1 LIRSPG
7 EIKNTMYYPYVFKE
21 LRFRYNRTLVNV
33 FGIAVGIALFVSI
46 SALSAA
52 YKDAA
57 RQPFKNIGADLIVQR
72 AEKQQAQ
79 PAKRI
84 KSMRGIRLPFSNQ
97 LFDAQDL
104 LSLRQIEGI
113 NATAHALLLWEFA
126 ENGFRTIMGVDAG
139 QPSLGAGRVQNWL
152 TQGRFPEKP
161 GEIALEKHFAKFQKA
176 GPGDTFQIGGHT
188 FAIAGIIEIK
198 EGAQVAA
205 ANIYMP
211 LDSARMLLARKPDA
225 MNLIYLRLNDPSML
239 NQVKSQLSAEINGA
253 SISSSDSFL
262 ELMGGISMISE
273 KFSLIASMVGLLGA
287 VLLIMKTMIANLF
300 ERSHEI
306 GILKAVG
313 WTQQEIQRQLTAE
326 AFVQTLAGGLLG
338 ILVGYFISFLLGFLS
353 ITIPVPW
360 ELNPVPAMARQAQAA
375 SQVARLPVSVSL
387 PLAATAM
394 GLSVI
399 IGCVIGYVTGRR
411 TSKMKPVDILRQ
423 L

>member
-1 LIRSPG
+1 
-7 EIKNTMYYPYVFKE
+7 MYYSYVFKE

-46 SALSAA
+46 SAVSAA
-52 YKDAA
+52 YKDAV

-79 PAKRI
+79 PDKRI

-104 LSLRQIEGI
+104 LSLQQIEGI
-113 NATAHALLLWEFA
+113 DATAQALLLWEFA

-139 QPSLGAGRVQNWL
+139 QPSLGAGKMRNWL
-152 TQGRFPEKP
+152 KEGRFPEKP
-161 GEIALEKHFAKFQKA
+161 GEIALEKHFARFQKVV
-176 GPGDTFQIGGHT
+176 PGDTFQIGGHT
-188 FAIAGIIEIK
+188 FTIAGIIEIK
-198 EGAQVAA
+198 EGAQVSA

-211 LDSARMLLARKPDA
+211 LDSARMLLARNPEA

-239 NQVKSQLSAEINGA
+239 NPIKSQLAAQIKGV

-262 ELMGGISMISE
+262 ELMGGVSMISE
-273 KFSLIASMVGLLGA
+273 RFSFIASIVGVLGA
-287 VLLIMKTMIANLF
+287 VVLIMKTMIANLV

-313 WTQQEIQRQLTAE
+313 WTQQEIQKQLTAE
-326 AFVQTLAGGLLG
+326 AFVQTFAGGLLG
-338 ILVGYFISFLLGFLS
+338 ILAGYFISFLLGFLS

-360 ELNPVPAMARQAQAA
+360 ELNPVPAMAKQAQAA
-375 SQVARLPVSVSL
+375 NQVVRLPVSVSL
-387 PLAATAM
+387 SLAATAM

-399 IGCVIGYVTGRR
+399 IGCVIGFVTARR

>member
-1 LIRSPG
+1 
-7 EIKNTMYYPYVFKE
+7 MYYRYVIKE
-21 LRFRYNRTLVNV
+21 LRHRSNRTLVNI

-46 SALSAA
+46 SAVSAA

-72 AEKQQAQ
+72 AEKQQSQ
-79 PAKRI
+79 PDNGT

-104 LSLRQIEGI
+104 LSLKKVEGI
-113 NATAHALLLWEFA
+113 DSIADALLLWEFS
-126 ENGFRTIMGVDAG
+126 EKGFRTIMGVDIG
-139 QPSLGAGRVQNWL
+139 QPSLGAGRVQNWIK
-152 TQGRFPEKP
+152 QGRFPEKP
-161 GEIALEKHFAKFQKA
+161 DEIALEKHFARFHKT
-176 GPGDTFQIGGHT
+176 GLDETLQIGGRT
-188 FAIAGIIEIK
+188 FTIAGIIEIK
-198 EGAQVAA
+198 EGAQVSA

-211 LDSARMLLARKPDA
+211 LGSARMLLARKPEA
-225 MNLIYLRLNDPSML
+225 INLIYLRLKDPSML
-239 NQVKSQLSAEINGA
+239 NPIKSQLADQIRGA

-262 ELMGGISMISE
+262 ELMGGVSMISE
-273 KFSLIASMVGLLGA
+273 RFSLIASIVGLLGA
-287 VLLIMKTMIANLF
+287 VLLIMKTMIANLV

-313 WTQQEIQRQLTAE
+313 WTQQEIQKQLTAE

-338 ILVGYFISFLLGFLS
+338 ILAGYFISFLLGFLS
-353 ITIPVPW
+353 ITIPIPW
-360 ELNPVPAMARQAQAA
+360 ELNPVPAMAKQAQEIT
-375 SQVARLPVSVSL
+375 QVVRLPVSVSL
-387 PLAATAM
+387 SLAAAAM

-411 TSKMKPVDILRQ
+411 TSRMKPVDILRQ

>member
-1 LIRSPG
+1 ML
-7 EIKNTMYYPYVFKE
+7 YYRYVIKE
-21 LRFRYNRTLVNV
+21 LRHRPNRTLVNV

-46 SALSAA
+46 SAVSGA
-52 YKDAA
+52 YQTAA

-72 AEKQQAQ
+72 AGKQQGQ

-97 LFDAQDL
+97 LFDAEDL
-104 LSLRQIEGI
+104 AALQRIEGI
-113 NATAHALLLWEFA
+113 DATAHALLLWEFA
-126 ENGFRTIMGVDAG
+126 GNGFRTIMGVDAA
-139 QPSLGAGRVQNWL
+139 QPSLGAVKARGWVK
-152 TQGRFPEKP
+152 QGRFPERP
-161 GEIALEKHFAKFQKA
+161 GEIALEKHFAKFQKV
-176 GPGDTFQIGGHT
+176 GPGNTFQIGGHT
-188 FAIAGIIEIK
+188 FTITGTIEIK
-198 EGAQVAA
+198 EGAQVSA
-205 ANIYMP
+205 ANIYMS
-211 LDSARMLLARKPDA
+211 LGSARMLLAQKPDA

-239 NQVKSQLSAEINGA
+239 NPIKSQLAAQITGA

-262 ELMGGISMISE
+262 ELMGGVSMISD
-273 KFSLIASMVGLLGA
+273 KFSFIASMVGLLGA
-287 VLLIMKTMIANLF
+287 ALLIMKTMTANLV

-313 WTQQEIQRQLTAE
+313 WTQQEIQKQLTAE
-326 AFVQTLAGGLLG
+326 AFIQSLAGGLLG
-338 ILVGYFISFLLGFLS
+338 ILIGYLISFLLGFLS

-360 ELNPVPAMARQAQAA
+360 ELNPVPAMAKQAQAV
-375 SQVARLPVSVSL
+375 SQVVRLPVSVSL
-387 PLAATAM
+387 SLAATAI

>member
-1 LIRSPG
+1 
-7 EIKNTMYYPYVFKE
+7 MYYRYVIKE
-21 LRFRYNRTLVNV
+21 LRYRSNRTLVNV

-46 SALSAA
+46 SAVSTA

-72 AEKQQAQ
+72 AEKQQSQ
-79 PAKRI
+79 PDNGT

-104 LSLRQIEGI
+104 LALQQIDGI
-113 NATAHALLLWEFA
+113 DATAQALLLWEFA

-139 QPSLGAGRVQNWL
+139 QPSLGAGRVKKWIK
-152 TQGRFPEKP
+152 QGRFPEKP
-161 GEIALEKHFAKFQKA
+161 GEIALEKHFAKFQKT
-176 GPGDTFQIGGHT
+176 GPGEPFQIGGHT
-188 FAIAGIIEIK
+188 FTITGIIEIK
-198 EGAQVAA
+198 EGAQVSA

-211 LDSARMLLARKPDA
+211 LDSARMLLARKPEA

-239 NQVKSQLSAEINGA
+239 NPIKSQLAAQIKGV

-262 ELMGGISMISE
+262 ELMGGVSMISE
-273 KFSLIASMVGLLGA
+273 RFSLIASIVGLLGA
-287 VLLIMKTMIANLF
+287 VVLIMKTMIANLV

-313 WTQQEIQRQLTAE
+313 WTQQEIQKQLTAE
-326 AFVQTLAGGLLG
+326 AFFQTLAGGLLG

-360 ELNPVPAMARQAQAA
+360 ELNPVPAMAKQAQAA
-375 SQVARLPVSVSL
+375 SQVVRLPVSVSL
-387 PLAATAM
+387 SLAATAM

-399 IGCVIGYVTGRR
+399 IGCAIGYVTGRR
-411 TSKMKPVDILRQ
+411 TSKMKPLDILRQ

>member
-1 LIRSPG
+1 
-7 EIKNTMYYPYVFKE
+7 M
-21 LRFRYNRTLVNV
+21 NV

-46 SALSAA
+46 SAVSAA

-79 PAKRI
+79 ADNRI

-104 LSLRQIEGI
+104 AALKRIEGI
-113 NATAHALLLWEFA
+113 DTTAHALLLWEFA
-126 ENGFRTIMGVDAG
+126 EKGFRTIMGVDDG
-139 QPSLGAGRVQNWL
+139 QSALGAVKVRDWIK
-152 TQGRFPEKP
+152 QGRFPEKP
-161 GEIALEKHFAKFQKA
+161 GEIALEKHFAKFLKA
-176 GPGDTFQIGGHT
+176 GTGDTFQIGGHT
-188 FAIAGIIEIK
+188 FTIAGIIEIK
-198 EGAQVAA
+198 EGAQVSA

-211 LDSARMLLARKPDA
+211 LGSARMLLARKPEA

-239 NQVKSQLSAEINGA
+239 NQVKSQLAAQIKGA

-262 ELMGGISMISE
+262 ELMGGVSMISE
-273 KFSLIASMVGLLGA
+273 KFSLIASMVGILGA
-287 VLLIMKTMIANLF
+287 ALLIIKAMIANLV

-313 WTQQEIQRQLTAE
+313 WTQQEIQKQLTAE
-326 AFVQTLAGGLLG
+326 AFIQTLAGGLLG

-360 ELNPVPAMARQAQAA
+360 ELNPVPAMAKQAQAA
-375 SQVARLPVSVSL
+375 SQVVRLPVSVSL
-387 PLAATAM
+387 SLALSAM
-394 GLSVI
+394 GLSVV
-399 IGCVIGYVTGRR
+399 IGCISGYILGRR
-411 TSKMKPVDILRQ
+411 TAKVRPAEILRQ
-423 L
+423 M

>member
-1 LIRSPG
+1 
-7 EIKNTMYYPYVFKE
+7 M
-21 LRFRYNRTLVNV
+21 NV

-46 SALSAA
+46 SAVSAA

-57 RQPFKNIGADLIVQR
+57 RRPFKDIGADLILQR
-72 AEKQQAQ
+72 GEKQQAQ
-79 PAKRI
+79 AGQRI
-84 KSMRGIRLPFSNQ
+84 KSMRGVRLPFSNQ

-104 LSLRQIEGI
+104 SALKRIEGI
-113 NATAHALLLWEFA
+113 DATAHALLLWEFA
-126 ENGFRTIMGVDAG
+126 EKGFRTIMGVDDG
-139 QPSLGAGRVQNWL
+139 QSALGAVKVRDWIK
-152 TQGRFPEKP
+152 QGRFPEKP

-188 FAIAGIIEIK
+188 FTVAGIIEIR

-211 LDSARMLLARKPDA
+211 IDSARMLLAQKPDA
-225 MNLIYLRLNDPSML
+225 LNLVYLRLNDPSML
-239 NQVKSQLSAEINGA
+239 NQVKSQLAVQIKGA

-262 ELMGGISMISE
+262 ELMGGVSMISE
-273 KFSLIASMVGLLGA
+273 KFSFIASMVGLLGA
-287 VLLIMKTMIANLF
+287 ALLIMKTMIANLV

-313 WTQQEIQRQLTAE
+313 WTPQEIQKQLTAE
-326 AFVQTLAGGLLG
+326 AFVQTLEGGLLG
-338 ILVGYFISFLLGFLS
+338 ILAGYFISFLLGFLS

-375 SQVARLPVSVSL
+375 SQVVRLPVSISL
-387 PLAATAM
+387 SLAATAM

-399 IGCVIGYVTGRR
+399 IGCAIGYVTGRR
-411 TSKMKPVDILRQ
+411 TSNMKPADILRQ

>member
-1 LIRSPG
+1 
-7 EIKNTMYYPYVFKE
+7 MYYRYVIKE
-21 LRFRYNRTLVNV
+21 LRHRSNRTLVNV

-46 SALSAA
+46 SAVSAA

-72 AEKQQAQ
+72 AQKQQSL
-79 PAKRI
+79 PDNKT

-97 LFDAQDL
+97 LFNAQDL
-104 LSLRQIEGI
+104 QSLQQIEGI
-113 NATAHALLLWEFA
+113 DAIAHALLLWEFA
-126 ENGFRTIMGVDAG
+126 EKGFRTIMGVDIG

-152 TQGRFPEKP
+152 KQGRFPEKP
-161 GEIALEKHFAKFQKA
+161 GEIALEKHFAKFHKT
-176 GPGDTFQIGGHT
+176 GLEDTLQIGGYT
-188 FAIAGIIEIK
+188 FTITGIIEIK
-198 EGAQVAA
+198 EGTQVSA

-211 LDSARMLLARKPDA
+211 LASARILLAQQPEA
-225 MNLIYLRLNDPSML
+225 INLIYLRLNDPSML
-239 NQVKSQLSAEINGA
+239 NPIKSQLATQIKGA

-262 ELMGGISMISE
+262 ELMGGVSMISE
-273 KFSLIASMVGLLGA
+273 RFSLIASIAGLLGA
-287 VLLIMKTMIANLF
+287 VVLIMKTMIGNLV

-313 WTQQEIQRQLTAE
+313 WTQQEIQKQLTAE
-326 AFVQTLAGGLLG
+326 AFVQTLAGGGLG

-360 ELNPVPAMARQAQAA
+360 ELNPVPTMAKHAQAA
-375 SQVARLPVSVSL
+375 SQIVRLPVSVSL
-387 PLAATAM
+387 SLAATAM

-399 IGCVIGYVTGRR
+399 IGCVIGYVTARR

>member
-1 LIRSPG
+1 
-7 EIKNTMYYPYVFKE
+7 MYYRYVIKE
-21 LRFRYNRTLVNV
+21 LRHRSNRTLVNV
-33 FGIAVGIALFVSI
+33 FGIAEGIALFVSI
-46 SALSAA
+46 SAVSAA
-52 YKDAA
+52 YKTAA

-72 AEKQQAQ
+72 AGKQQGQ
-79 PAKRI
+79 PVKQI

-97 LFDAQDL
+97 IFDTLDL
-104 LSLRQIEGI
+104 EALQRIEGI
-113 NATAHALLLWEFA
+113 DATAHALLLWEFA
-126 ENGFRTIMGVDAG
+126 ENGFRTIMGVDGG
-139 QPSLGAGRVQNWL
+139 QSALGAVKVRDWVK
-152 TQGRFPEKP
+152 QGRFPERS

-176 GPGDTFQIGGHT
+176 EPGDTFQIGGHT
-188 FAIAGIIEIK
+188 FTITGTIEIK
-198 EGAQVAA
+198 EGAQVSA
-205 ANIYMP
+205 ANIYMS
-211 LDSARMLLARKPDA
+211 LGSARMLLAQKPDA

-239 NQVKSQLSAEINGA
+239 NPIKSHLAVQIKGA

-262 ELMGGISMISE
+262 ELMGGVSMISE

-287 VLLIMKTMIANLF
+287 ALLIMKTMTANLV

-313 WTQQEIQRQLTAE
+313 WTQQEIQKQLTAE

-338 ILVGYFISFLLGFLS
+338 ILAGYFISFLLGFLS

-360 ELNPVPAMARQAQAA
+360 ELNPVPAMAKQAQAA
-375 SQVARLPVSVSL
+375 SQVVRLPVSVSL

-411 TSKMKPVDILRQ
+411 TSKMKPIDILRQ

>member
-1 LIRSPG
+1 
-7 EIKNTMYYPYVFKE
+7 MYYPYVFKE

-33 FGIAVGIALFVSI
+33 FGIALGIALFVSI
-46 SALSAA
+46 SAVSAA
-52 YKDAA
+52 YKDAV

-79 PAKRI
+79 PDKRI

-104 LSLRQIEGI
+104 LSLQQIEGI
-113 NATAHALLLWEFA
+113 DATAQALLLWEFA

-139 QPSLGAGRVQNWL
+139 QPSLGAGKMRNWL
-152 TQGRFPEKP
+152 KQGRFPEKP
-161 GEIALEKHFAKFQKA
+161 GEIALEKHFAKFQKT
-176 GPGDTFQIGGHT
+176 GLGETLQIGGHT
-188 FAIAGIIEIK
+188 FTIAGIIEIK
-198 EGAQVAA
+198 EGAQVSA

-211 LDSARMLLARKPDA
+211 LDSARMLLARNPEA

-239 NQVKSQLSAEINGA
+239 NPIKSQLAAQIKGV

-262 ELMGGISMISE
+262 ELMGGVSMISE
-273 KFSLIASMVGLLGA
+273 RFSFIASIVGLLGA
-287 VLLIMKTMIANLF
+287 VVLIMKTMIANLV

-313 WTQQEIQRQLTAE
+313 WTQQEIQKQLTAE
-326 AFVQTLAGGLLG
+326 AFVQTFAGGLLG
-338 ILVGYFISFLLGFLS
+338 ILAGYFISFLLGFLS

-360 ELNPVPAMARQAQAA
+360 ELNPVPAMAKQAQAA
-375 SQVARLPVSVSL
+375 NQVVRLPVSVSL
-387 PLAATAM
+387 SLAATAM

-399 IGCVIGYVTGRR
+399 IGCVIGFVTARR

>member
-1 LIRSPG
+1 
-7 EIKNTMYYPYVFKE
+7 M
-21 LRFRYNRTLVNV
+21 NV

-46 SALSAA
+46 SAVSAA

-57 RQPFKNIGADLIVQR
+57 RQPFINIGADLIVQR
-72 AEKQQAQ
+72 AEKQQFQ
-79 PAKRI
+79 PGKQI

-104 LSLRQIEGI
+104 LSLQQIDGI
-113 NATAHALLLWEFA
+113 DATAHALLLWEFA

-139 QPSLGAGRVQNWL
+139 QPSLGAGRVQKWIK
-152 TQGRFPEKP
+152 QGRFPEKP
-161 GEIALEKHFAKFQKA
+161 GDIALEKHFAKFQKV

-188 FAIAGIIEIK
+188 FTIAGIIEIK
-198 EGAQVAA
+198 EGAQVSA

-211 LDSARMLLARKPDA
+211 LDSARMLLARKLEA
-225 MNLIYLRLNDPSML
+225 MNLIYLRLKAPSML
-239 NQVKSQLSAEINGA
+239 NPIKSQLAVQIKGV
-253 SISSSDSFL
+253 SISSSDSSL
-262 ELMGGISMISE
+262 ELMGGVSMISE
-273 KFSLIASMVGLLGA
+273 RFSFIASIVGLLGA
-287 VLLIMKTMIANLF
+287 VVLIMKTMIANLV

-313 WTQQEIQRQLTAE
+313 WTQKEIQKQLTAE
-326 AFVQTLAGGLLG
+326 AFFQTLAGGLLG

-360 ELNPVPAMARQAQAA
+360 ELNPVPAMAKQAQAA
-375 SQVARLPVSVSL
+375 SQVVRLPVSVSL
-387 PLAATAM
+387 SLAVKAM

-399 IGCVIGYVTGRR
+399 IGCIIGFVTGRR
-411 TSKMKPVDILRQ
+411 TSKMKPADILRH

>member
-1 LIRSPG
+1 
-7 EIKNTMYYPYVFKE
+7 
-21 LRFRYNRTLVNV
+21 VNV

-46 SALSAA
+46 SAVSAA
-52 YKDAA
+52 YKTAA

-72 AEKQQAQ
+72 AGKQQGQ
-79 PAKRI
+79 PVKQI

-97 LFDAQDL
+97 IFDTLDL
-104 LSLRQIEGI
+104 EALKRIEGI
-113 NATAHALLLWEFA
+113 DATAHALLLWEFA

-139 QPSLGAGRVQNWL
+139 QPSLGAVKVRDWVK
-152 TQGRFPEKP
+152 QGRFPERS

-188 FAIAGIIEIK
+188 FTITGTIEIK
-198 EGAQVAA
+198 EGAQISA
-205 ANIYMP
+205 ANIYMS
-211 LDSARMLLARKPDA
+211 LGSARMLLAQKPDA

-239 NQVKSQLSAEINGA
+239 NPIKSHLAVQIKGA
-253 SISSSDSFL
+253 SISSSGSFL
-262 ELMGGISMISE
+262 ELMGGVSMISE
-273 KFSLIASMVGLLGA
+273 KFSFIASMVGLLGA
-287 VLLIMKTMIANLF
+287 ALLIMKTMTANLV

-313 WTQQEIQRQLTAE
+313 WTQQEIQKQLTAE

-338 ILVGYFISFLLGFLS
+338 ILAGYFISFLLGFLS

-360 ELNPVPAMARQAQAA
+360 ELNPVPAMVKQAQAA
-375 SQVARLPVSVSL
+375 TQVVRLPVSVSL

-399 IGCVIGYVTGRR
+399 IGCVIGYVTGLR
-411 TSKMKPVDILRQ
+411 TSKMKPTDILRQ

>member
-1 LIRSPG
+1 
-7 EIKNTMYYPYVFKE
+7 MYYRYVIKE
-21 LRFRYNRTLVNV
+21 LRHRSNRTLVNV

-46 SALSAA
+46 SAVSAA

-57 RQPFKNIGADLIVQR
+57 RQPFINIGADLIVQR
-72 AEKQQAQ
+72 AEKQQFQ
-79 PAKRI
+79 PGKQI

-104 LSLRQIEGI
+104 LSLQQIDGI
-113 NATAHALLLWEFA
+113 DATAHALLLWEFA

-139 QPSLGAGRVQNWL
+139 QPSLGAGRVQKWIK
-152 TQGRFPEKP
+152 QGRFPEKP
-161 GEIALEKHFAKFQKA
+161 GDIALEKHFAKFQKV

-188 FAIAGIIEIK
+188 FTIAGIIEIK
-198 EGAQVAA
+198 EGAQVSA

-211 LDSARMLLARKPDA
+211 LDSARMLLARKLEA
-225 MNLIYLRLNDPSML
+225 MNLIYLRLKAPSML
-239 NQVKSQLSAEINGA
+239 NPIKSQLAVQIKGV
-253 SISSSDSFL
+253 SISSSDSSL
-262 ELMGGISMISE
+262 ELMGGVSMISE
-273 KFSLIASMVGLLGA
+273 RFSFIASIVGLLGA
-287 VLLIMKTMIANLF
+287 VVLIMKTMIANLV

-313 WTQQEIQRQLTAE
+313 WTQKEIQKQLTAE
-326 AFVQTLAGGLLG
+326 AFFQTLAGGLLG

-360 ELNPVPAMARQAQAA
+360 ELNPVPAMAKQAQAA
-375 SQVARLPVSVSL
+375 SQVVRLPVSVSL
-387 PLAATAM
+387 SLAVKAM

-399 IGCVIGYVTGRR
+399 IGCIIGFVTGRR
-411 TSKMKPVDILRQ
+411 TSKMKPADILRH